1 MYEKKIVL
9 LDALV
14 DCQFPLIYS
23 AYINVLG
30 NVEVVSP
37 PKNPKRRNVNHP
49 NCKNNCY

>member
-23 AYINVLG
+23 AYINILG
-30 NVEVVSP
+30 NGEAVLP

-49 NCKNNCY
+49 NCKNNRH

>member
-23 AYINVLG
+23 AYVNVLG

-37 PKNPKRRNVNHP
+37 PKKSQAKK
-49 NCKNNCY
+49 CKSSKL

>member
-23 AYINVLG
+23 VYINVLV

-49 NCKNNCY
+49 NCKNNSY